1 MEFSNG
7 LPVAVRSAKY
17 RESTPHKSTHNPM
30 TGTANQ
36 VEWAEQIKIRVSAD
50 FDRVAR
56 ALALAASK
64 QTEEDRVDTLAVIA
78 ILEDKRATV
87 MGKDEAGYFIHDWQ
101 ELSDQV
107 RQMIVQD
114 PRYKRIKINQELAR
128 RISQINPNWR
138 LNSMLKIRPLSDRIV
153 VKRIAEQETLRSGI
167 IIPDSAQEKPQEAE
181 VIAVGLGKRLEDG
194 TVVPVDVKVG
204 DRIVFGKYS
213 SSDIKLDGEEYLIMR
228 EDEILGV
235 MEQKPKTVKQAG

>member
-1 MEFSNG
+1 
-7 LPVAVRSAKY
+7 
-17 RESTPHKSTHNPM
+17 M
-30 TGTANQ
+30 TGTVNQ
-36 VEWAEQIKIRVSAD
+36 IEWAEQIKIRVSAD
-50 FDRVAR
+50 FDRVGR
-56 ALALAASK
+56 ALASAASK

-78 ILEDKRATV
+78 ILEDKRAAV

-114 PRYKRIKINQELAR
+114 PRYKKIKINQELAK
-128 RISQINPNWR
+128 RISEINPNWR

-153 VKRIAEQETLRSGI
+153 VKRITEQETLRSGI

-181 VIAVGLGKRLEDG
+181 VIAVGLGKRMEDG
-194 TVVPVDVKVG
+194 KVIPVDVKVG

-213 SSDIKLDGEEYLIMR
+213 SSDIKLDGEDYLIMR

-235 MEQKPKTVKQAG
+235 MEQKPKTAKQAG

>member
-1 MEFSNG
+1 
-7 LPVAVRSAKY
+7 
-17 RESTPHKSTHNPM
+17 M
-30 TGTANQ
+30 TGTVNQ
-36 VEWAEQIKIRVSAD
+36 IEWAEQIKIRVSAD
-50 FDRVAR
+50 FDRVGR
-56 ALALAASK
+56 ALASAASK
-64 QTEEDRVDTLAVIA
+64 QTEEDRLDTLAVIA
-78 ILEDKRATV
+78 ILEDKRAAV

-114 PRYKRIKINQELAR
+114 PRYKKIKINQELAK
-128 RISQINPNWR
+128 RISEINPNWR

-153 VKRIAEQETLRSGI
+153 VKRITEQETLRSGI

-181 VIAVGLGKRLEDG
+181 VIAVGLGKRMEDG
-194 TVVPVDVKVG
+194 KVIPVDVKVG

-213 SSDIKLDGEEYLIMR
+213 SSDIKLDGEDYLIMR

-235 MEQKPKTVKQAG
+235 MEQKPKTAKQAG

>member
-1 MEFSNG
+1 
-7 LPVAVRSAKY
+7 
-17 RESTPHKSTHNPM
+17 M
-30 TGTANQ
+30 TGTVNQ
-36 VEWAEQIKIRVSAD
+36 IEWAEQIKIRVSAE

-56 ALALAASK
+56 ALASAASK
-64 QTEEDRVDTLAVIA
+64 QVEEDRVDTLAVIA
-78 ILEDKRATV
+78 ILEDKRAAV

-107 RQMIVQD
+107 RRMIAQD
-114 PRYKRIKINQELAR
+114 PRYKKIKINKELAK
-128 RISQINPNWR
+128 RISEINPNWR

-181 VIAVGLGKRLEDG
+181 VIAVGLGKRMEDG
-194 TVVPVDVKVG
+194 KVIPVDVKVG

-235 MEQKPKTVKQAG
+235 MEQKPTTAKQAG

>member
-1 MEFSNG
+1 
-7 LPVAVRSAKY
+7 
-17 RESTPHKSTHNPM
+17 M

-56 ALALAASK
+56 ALASAASK

-78 ILEDKRATV
+78 ILEDKRAAV

-114 PRYKRIKINQELAR
+114 ARYKTIKANQALADK
-128 RISQINPNWR
+128 SHK
-138 LNSMLKIRPLSDRIV
+138 S
-153 VKRIAEQETLRSGI
+153 
-167 IIPDSAQEKPQEAE
+167 
-181 VIAVGLGKRLEDG
+181 
-194 TVVPVDVKVG
+194 TVTG
-204 DRIVFGKYS
+204 GY
-213 SSDIKLDGEEYLIMR
+213 
-228 EDEILGV
+228 
-235 MEQKPKTVKQAG
+235 TA